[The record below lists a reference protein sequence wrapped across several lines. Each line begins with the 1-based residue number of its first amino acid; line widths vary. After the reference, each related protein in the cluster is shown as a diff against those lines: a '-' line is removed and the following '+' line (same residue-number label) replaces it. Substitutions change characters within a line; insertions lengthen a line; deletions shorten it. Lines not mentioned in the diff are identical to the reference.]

1 MKLSVLAVVLAVMV
15 MVSACAPATPAP
27 SAPQPQP
34 TAVPAEPTK
43 APEPMAKD
51 IVDTAVA
58 NGSFT
63 TLVAAAQA
71 AGLVDT
77 LKGAGPFTVFA
88 PTDEAFKKLP
98 AGTVEALL
106 KDPAALKD
114 ILLYHVVAGKVMAA
128 DAAKLTSADTVLGKP
143 IAIKVVDGKVMIN
156 DATVAA
162 ADVAASNGVIHVI
175 DTVLLPPAEEAKPAE
190 PMAKDIVDTAVA
202 NGSFTT
208 LVAAVQAA
216 GLVDTLK
223 GAGPFTVFAPT
234 DEAFKKL
241 PAGTVEALLKDP
253 AALKDILLYHVVAGK
268 VMAAD
273 AAKLTSA
280 DTVLGK
286 PIAIKVVDG
295 KVMIN
300 DATVA
305 AADVA
310 ASNGVI
316 HVIDTV
322 LLPPAEEAKPAEPM
336 AKDIVDT
343 AVGNGSFTTLVAAV
357 QAAGLVDTLKGAG
370 PFTVFAPTDEAFKK
384 LPAGTVEALL
394 KDPAKLKDILL
405 YHVVAG
411 KVMAADAA
419 KLNSADTVLGKPIT
433 IKVVD
438 GKVMI
443 NDATVAAADVAASNG
458 VIHVIDT
465 VLLPPAEPMAKD
477 IVDTAV
483 ANGSFTTL
491 VAAVQA
497 AGLVDTLKG
506 AGPFTVFA
514 PTDEAFKKLPAG
526 TVEALLK
533 DPAKLKDILLYH
545 VVAGKV
551 MAADAAKLKSAD
563 TVLGKPIT
571 IQVVDGKVMINGVT
585 VVAADVAASNGVIH
599 VIDTVLL
606 PPSK

>member
-106 KDPAALKD
+106 KDPAELKD

-175 DTVLLPPAEEAKPAE
+175 DTVLLPPAEEAMPAE

-208 LVAAVQAA
+208 LVAAAQAA

-253 AALKDILLYHVVAGK
+253 AKLKDILLYHVVAGK

-322 LLPPAEEAKPAEPM
+322 LLPPAEEAM
-336 AKDIVDT
+336 
-343 AVGNGSFTTLVAAV
+343 
-357 QAAGLVDTLKGAG
+357 
-370 PFTVFAPTDEAFKK
+370 
-384 LPAGTVEALL
+384 
-394 KDPAKLKDILL
+394 
-405 YHVVAG
+405 
-411 KVMAADAA
+411 
-419 KLNSADTVLGKPIT
+419 
-433 IKVVD
+433 
-438 GKVMI
+438 
-443 NDATVAAADVAASNG
+443 
-458 VIHVIDT
+458 
-465 VLLPPAEPMAKD
+465 PAEPMAKD

-491 VAAVQA
+491 VAAVRPPA
-497 AGLVDTLKG
+497 WSTRSR
-506 AGPFTVFA
+506 A
-514 PTDEAFKKLPAG
+514 PARSPSSPPPTRPSRSCPPAR
-526 TVEALLK
+526 
-533 DPAKLKDILLYH
+533 
-545 VVAGKV
+545 
-551 MAADAAKLKSAD
+551 S
-563 TVLGKPIT
+563 KPC
-571 IQVVDGKVMINGVT
+571 
-585 VVAADVAASNGVIH
+585 
-599 VIDTVLL
+599 
-606 PPSK
+606 